1 MMTGATLRGWL
12 YEARDSL
19 DRSKDAIDALNVFPV
34 PDGDTGTNLLL
45 TLESACAEVETCP
58 QPDVAPVAEAAA
70 RGALLGAR
78 GNSGVIVSQILRGVG
93 RALSDAPSIDG
104 GAIARGLRLGADQAY
119 RAVARPVEGTI
130 LTVVRA
136 AAEAAERAVESGSAE
151 VVHVLD
157 AARDAAVEAL
167 ERTPHMLE
175 VLRRAGVVD
184 AGGQGL
190 VVILD
195 AWARV
200 AGGGDVPV
208 EVRGIGASTGVS
220 VIAPSPTEEFEVMF
234 LLDAGPDGA
243 DRLREELDRVGTS
256 VVIVG
261 DADLWNVHVHTV
273 DAGAAIEA
281 GMRVGRPH
289 RIRVTHLGS
298 QDHVMVSGRGV
309 VVITHGPEI
318 EGLVRD
324 AGGVAVGA
332 KPREAP
338 AARSIVEA
346 IESTHAPAVIVLPSD
361 SDCIAVAGVAADI
374 AREMGYRVVV
384 IPTRSIVQSLA
395 ALAVHDPTTNFDD
408 DVVAMTRAAGATR
421 YAAVTIAVRDALT
434 MAGPCRTGD
443 VLGVVGGEIAHVG
456 GDLVAVCQAM
466 LDELIAA
473 DDSLVTLV
481 TGIDAR
487 RDDIDF
493 LTAWLAR
500 AHPTIE
506 VVVQVGGQ
514 PLWPFI
520 IGVE

>member
-1 MMTGATLRGWL
+1 MTGATLRGWL
-12 YEARDSL
+12 LEARDSL
-19 DRSKDAIDALNVFPV
+19 DRSRDVIDSLNVFPV

-45 TLESACAEVETCP
+45 TLEAACAEVEICAD
-58 QPDVAPVAEAAA
+58 PDVAPVAEAAA

-93 RALSDAPSIDG
+93 RALSDSASIDG
-104 GAIARGLRLGADQAY
+104 GAIARALRLGADQAY

-130 LTVVRA
+130 LTVIRA
-136 AAEAAERAVESGSAE
+136 AAEAAERAVESGTEEISP
-151 VVHVLD
+151 VLD
-157 AARDAAVEAL
+157 AARGAAMEAL
-167 ERTPHMLE
+167 ERTPQMLD

-200 AGGGDVPV
+200 ANVDGGDPV
-208 EVRGIGASTGVS
+208 VVHGASIDVHPGPVS
-220 VIAPSPTEEFEVMF
+220 AEDYEVMF
-234 LLDAGPDGA
+234 LLDADRESA
-243 DRLREELDRVGTS
+243 DHLREELDRLGTS
-256 VVIVG
+256 VVVVG
-261 DADLWNVHVHTV
+261 DEDLWNVHVHTA

-281 GMRVGRPH
+281 GLRVGRPY

-298 QDHVMVSGRGV
+298 HEHVSVSARGV
-309 VVITHGPEI
+309 VVVTHGAQI
-318 EGLVRD
+318 EQLVRD
-324 AGGVAVGA
+324 AGGVPVSA

-338 AARSIVEA
+338 ATRSLVEA
-346 IESTHAPAVIVLPSD
+346 IEEAHASTVILLPSD
-361 SDCIAVAGVAADI
+361 SDCIAVAGLAADV

-395 ALAVHDPTTNFDD
+395 ALAVHDPSMSFDD

-466 LDELIAA
+466 MDELIAA
-473 DDSLVTLV
+473 DGSLITVV
-481 TGIDAR
+481 TGSDAR
-487 RDDIDF
+487 AADVEF
-493 LTAWLAR
+493 LSSWLGR

-506 VVVQVGGQ
+506 VVVQPGGQ

>member
-1 MMTGATLRGWL
+1 MTGATLRGWL

-19 DRSKDAIDALNVFPV
+19 DRSKDVIDSLNVFPV

-45 TLESACAEVETCP
+45 TLEAACAEVETCP
-58 QPDVAPVAEAAA
+58 EPEVAPVAEAAA

-93 RALSDAPSIDG
+93 RSLSDATQIDG
-104 GAIARGLRLGADQAY
+104 GAVARALRLGADQAY

-130 LTVVRA
+130 LTVIRA

-151 VVHVLD
+151 VSQVLD
-157 AARDAAVEAL
+157 AARTAAMDAL
-167 ERTPHMLE
+167 ERTPQMLE

-200 AGGGDVPV
+200 AGGGDSPV
-208 EVRGIGASTGVS
+208 IVRGAGAHVVGTMTSDDD
-220 VIAPSPTEEFEVMF
+220 FEVMF
-234 LLDAGPDGA
+234 LLEAGIEGA
-243 DRLREELDRVGTS
+243 DDLRGELDRIGTS

-261 DADLWNVHVHTV
+261 DANLWNVHVHTR

-281 GMRVGRPH
+281 GLRVGRPY

-298 QDHVMVSGRGV
+298 QDHVMISDRGV
-309 VVITHGPEI
+309 VVVTHGPEI
-318 EGLVRD
+318 ETLVRE
-324 AGGVAVGA
+324 AGGIPVVA

-338 AARSIVEA
+338 AVRSVVEA
-346 IESTHAPAVIVLPSD
+346 IEACHAPAVIVLPSD
-361 SDCIAVAGVAADI
+361 SDCIAVAGLAADL
-374 AREMGYRVVV
+374 ARDMGYRVVV

-395 ALAVHDPTTNFDD
+395 ALAIHDSSTSFDD

-473 DDSLVTLV
+473 DGSLVTLV
-481 TGIDAR
+481 TGAEAR
-487 RDDIDF
+487 ASDVDF
-493 LTAWLAR
+493 LTAWLRR

-506 VVVQVGGQ
+506 VVVQPGGQ

>member
-12 YEARDSL
+12 LEARDSL
-19 DRSKDAIDALNVFPV
+19 DRSKEVIDSLNVFPV

-45 TLESACAEVETCP
+45 TLEAACAEVETCP
-58 QPDVAPVAEAAA
+58 DPEVAPVAEAAA

-93 RALSDAPSIDG
+93 RALSESTSFDG
-104 GAIARGLRLGADQAY
+104 GAVARALRLGADQAY

-130 LTVVRA
+130 LTVIRA
-136 AAEAAERAVESGSAE
+136 AADAAERAVESGAAE
-151 VVHVLD
+151 VAPVLD
-157 AARDAAVEAL
+157 AARGAAMETL
-167 ERTPHMLE
+167 ERTPQMLD

-200 AGGGDVPV
+200 AGGDAEDPV
-208 EVRGIGASTGVS
+208 IVQGASVDVRS
-220 VIAPSPTEEFEVMF
+220 ASPVTEDYEVMF
-234 LLDAGPDGA
+234 LLDADRESA
-243 DRLREELDRVGTS
+243 DRLREELDRLGTS
-256 VVIVG
+256 VVVVG
-261 DADLWNVHVHTV
+261 DEGLWNVHVHTN
-273 DAGAAIEA
+273 DAGQAIEA
-281 GMRVGRPH
+281 GLRVGRPY

-298 QDHVMVSGRGV
+298 HGHVSVSGRGV
-309 VVITHGPEI
+309 VVVTHGSEI
-318 EGLVRD
+318 ERLVRD
-324 AGGVAVGA
+324 AGAVPVSA

-338 AARSIVEA
+338 AAGSLVEA
-346 IESTHAPAVIVLPSD
+346 IEETHASAVIVLPSD
-361 SDCIAVAGVAADI
+361 SDCIAVAGLAAEL

-395 ALAVHDPTTNFDD
+395 AFAVHDPSVSFDD

-421 YAAVTIAVRDALT
+421 YAAVTVAVRDALT

-466 LDELIAA
+466 VDELIAA
-473 DDSLVTLV
+473 DGSLVTLV
-481 TGIDAR
+481 TGSDAR
-487 RDDIDF
+487 TADVDF
-493 LTAWLAR
+493 LTSWLGR

-506 VVVQVGGQ
+506 VVVQPGGQ

>member
-12 YEARDSL
+12 FEARDSL
-19 DRSKDAIDALNVFPV
+19 DRSKDVIDSLNVFPV

-45 TLESACAEVETCP
+45 TLEAACAEIETCAAP
-58 QPDVAPVAEAAA
+58 ELAPVAEAAA

-93 RALSDAPSIDG
+93 RALSEASSIDA
-104 GAIARGLRLGADQAY
+104 GAVARALRLGADQAY

-130 LTVVRA
+130 LTVIRA
-136 AAEAAERAVESGSAE
+136 AAEAAERAVESGAGE
-151 VVHVLD
+151 VSQVLD
-157 AARDAAVEAL
+157 AARGAAMETL
-167 ERTPHMLE
+167 ERTPQMLE

-200 AGGGDVPV
+200 AGVDDGTPVVVPGAARDVV
-208 EVRGIGASTGVS
+208 TAVSTTS
-220 VIAPSPTEEFEVMF
+220 DEYEVMF
-234 LLDAGPDGA
+234 LLEA
-243 DRLREELDRVGTS
+243 DRESADRIREELDRIGTS
-256 VVIVG
+256 VVVVG
-261 DADLWNVHVHTV
+261 HLDLWNVHVHTE

-281 GMRVGRPH
+281 GLRAGRPY

-298 QDHVMVSGRGV
+298 HDHVTVSARGV
-309 VVITHGPEI
+309 VVVTHGSEI
-318 EGLVRD
+318 EALVRN
-324 AGGVAVGA
+324 AGGVPVSA

-338 AARSIVEA
+338 ATRSIVDA
-346 IESTHAPAVIVLPSD
+346 IEETHASTVIVLPSD
-361 SDCIAVAGVAADI
+361 SDCIAVAGLAAEL
-374 AREMGYRVVV
+374 ARAMGYRVVV

-395 ALAVHDPTTNFDD
+395 ALAVHDPASPFDD

-456 GDLVAVCQAM
+456 GDMVAVCQAM

-481 TGIDAR
+481 TGSDAR
-487 RDDIDF
+487 DADIDF
-493 LTAWLAR
+493 LTSWLGR

-506 VVVQVGGQ
+506 LVVQPGGQ